1 MGKKLD
7 ALLGRTFK
15 PSKFKPLVN
24 LALSRLVV
32 LKSQRQVRCTQAR
45 SDVVQLL
52 DLGHHERALIRVEH
66 VIKEQNM
73 LDVFVMIESYCNL
86 LIERINLIEQER
98 VCPHELREAI
108 SSLLYAASRCGEF
121 PELQEIRAVM
131 TTRFGKEFAASAVEL
146 RNNCGVNRKMIQ
158 KLSTRQPSL
167 ENRMEVV
174 KEIASEHNIVL
185 QFDEAFI
192 STEESLDVNKKQ
204 NHLEANSGST
214 KLGDDSKIF
223 PQEAEK
229 DYGFSDSMK
238 GKKKYRDVADAAQA
252 AFESAAYAAAA
263 ARAAVELSRSEPH
276 DPDDQDS
283 PNNGRGKVLKKHE
296 IITHESESVNK
307 ETHNENQAE
316 KMKQKNA
323 SELKRSMSASSSD
336 SAEDISKVATKSSDV
351 IGQADPLEKEMHFD
365 ESDNETAHEESIIL
379 PHKQIPSGFRAGLKV
394 GSGLGHPTGLA
405 AERSGTG
412 IHIAQN
418 LNMEKAPISVRTR
431 QVRGY

>member
-32 LKSQRQVRCTQAR
+32 LKNQRQVRCTQAR

-86 LIERINLIEQER
+86 LIERVNLIEQER
-98 VCPHELREAI
+98 VCPDELREAI

-121 PELQEIRAVM
+121 PELQEIRTVM
-131 TTRFGKEFAASAVEL
+131 TTRFGKEFAASAIEL

-167 ENRMEVV
+167 ENRMEV
-174 KEIASEHNIVL
+174 
-185 QFDEAFI
+185 
-192 STEESLDVNKKQ
+192 ESLDVNKMQ
-204 NHLEANSGST
+204 NHEANSGCT
-214 KLGDDSKIF
+214 KLGDDSKIL
-223 PQEAEK
+223 PQE
-229 DYGFSDSMK
+229 
-238 GKKKYRDVADAAQA
+238 
-252 AFESAAYAAAA
+252 
-263 ARAAVELSRSEPH
+263 
-276 DPDDQDS
+276 
-283 PNNGRGKVLKKHE
+283 KHE
-296 IITHESESVNK
+296 IMTHESELVNK

-336 SAEDISKVATKSSDV
+336 SAEDISKVTTKSSDV
-351 IGQADPLEKEMHFD
+351 IGQADSLEKEMNFD